1 MKRIFPSGQ
10 YKKDYKRYRNQ
21 PKKVAA
27 LKEVIDLLANEMPIP
42 SQYQPHVLHGNYK
55 NCMECHIQGDF
66 LLIWFDQTMDVIE
79 LVRLGSHSELFG
91 KRK

>member
-42 SQYQPHVLHGNYK
+42 SKYQLHVLHGNYK

-66 LLIWFDQTMDVIE
+66 LLIWFDQTKDVIE